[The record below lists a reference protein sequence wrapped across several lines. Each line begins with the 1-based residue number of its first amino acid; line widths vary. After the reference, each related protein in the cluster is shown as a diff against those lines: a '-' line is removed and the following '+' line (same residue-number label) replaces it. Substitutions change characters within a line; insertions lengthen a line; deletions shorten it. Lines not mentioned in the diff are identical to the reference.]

1 MEKLITLKGVIK
13 LVPEKQE
20 NFISI
25 VTKYIEEHTEVEPTD
40 IEMVSYTWT
49 LGNLKAVFTIIGKN
63 ENDYY
68 EATYNVSSDE
78 IYLVTYNKTGKV
90 VL

>member
-1 MEKLITLKGVIK
+1 M
-13 LVPEKQE
+13 VPEKQE

-25 VTKYIEEHTEVEPTD
+25 VTKYIEEHAEVEPTD
-40 IEMVSYTWT
+40 IKVVSYTWT

>member
-1 MEKLITLKGVIK
+1 M
-13 LVPEKQE
+13 VPEKQE

-25 VTKYIEEHTEVEPTD
+25 VTKYIEGHNEVEATD

>member
-1 MEKLITLKGVIK
+1 M
-13 LVPEKQE
+13 VPEKQE

-25 VTKYIEEHTEVEPTD
+25 VTKHIEEHNEVEATD

-49 LGNLKAVFTIIGKN
+49 LGNLKAVFTIIGKD

>member
-1 MEKLITLKGVIK
+1 M
-13 LVPEKQE
+13 VPEKQE

-25 VTKYIEEHTEVEPTD
+25 VTKYIEEHNEVEPTD

>member
-1 MEKLITLKGVIK
+1 MVK

-25 VTKYIEEHTEVEPTD
+25 VTKYIEGHNEVEATD

-49 LGNLKAVFTIIGKN
+49 LGNLKAVFTIIGKG

>member
-1 MEKLITLKGVIK
+1 MVK

-25 VTKYIEEHTEVEPTD
+25 VTKYIEEHSGVEATD
-40 IEMVSYTWT
+40 IKVVSYTWT
-49 LGNLKAVFTIIGKN
+49 LGNLKAVFTVIGKG

-78 IYLVTYNKTGKV
+78 IYLVTYNQTGKV

>member
-1 MEKLITLKGVIK
+1 MQ
-13 LVPEKQE
+13 PEKQT
-20 NFISI
+20 NFLSI
-25 VTKYIEEHTEVEPTD
+25 VTKHIEEAHEVAEAD

-49 LGNLKAVFTIIGKN
+49 LGNLKAVFTVIGKD

-68 EATYNVSSDE
+68 EATYNVNTDE
-78 IYLVTYNKTGKV
+78 IYLVTYNQTDKV

>member
-1 MEKLITLKGVIK
+1 M
-13 LVPEKQE
+13 PEKQE

-25 VTKYIEEHTEVEPTD
+25 VTKYIEEHNEVEATD
-40 IEMVSYTWT
+40 IKMVSYTWT
-49 LGNLKAVFTIIGKN
+49 LGNLKAVFTIIGKD

-68 EATYNVSSDE
+68 EATYNVISDE
-78 IYLVTYNKTGKV
+78 IYLVTYSQTGKV

>member
-1 MEKLITLKGVIK
+1 M
-13 LVPEKQE
+13 VPEKQE

-25 VTKYIEEHTEVEPTD
+25 VTKYIEEYNEVEPTD

-49 LGNLKAVFTIIGKN
+49 LGNLKAVFTIIGQA
-63 ENDYY
+63 EDDYY

-78 IYLVTYNKTGKV
+78 IYLVTYNQTGKV

>member
-1 MEKLITLKGVIK
+1 M
-13 LVPEKQE
+13 VPEKQE

-25 VTKYIEEHTEVEPTD
+25 VTKYIEEYNEVEPTD

-49 LGNLKAVFTIIGKN
+49 LGNLKAVFTIIGQA
-63 ENDYY
+63 EDDYY

-78 IYLVTYNKTGKV
+78 IYLVTYNQTEKV

>member
-1 MEKLITLKGVIK
+1 M
-13 LVPEKQE
+13 VPEKQE

-25 VTKYIEEHTEVEPTD
+25 VTKYIEEHNEVEATD

-78 IYLVTYNKTGKV
+78 IYLVTYNQTEKV

>member
-1 MEKLITLKGVIK
+1 M
-13 LVPEKQE
+13 VPEKQE

-25 VTKYIEEHTEVEPTD
+25 VTKHIEEHNEVDATD
-40 IEMVSYTWT
+40 IKVVSYTWT
-49 LGNLKAVFTIIGKN
+49 LGNLKAVFTIIGKG

-68 EATYNVSSDE
+68 EATYNVRSDE
-78 IYLVTYNKTGKV
+78 IYLVTYNQTKKV

>member
-1 MEKLITLKGVIK
+1 MTK

-25 VTKYIEEHTEVEPTD
+25 VTKHIEEHNEVDATD
-40 IEMVSYTWT
+40 IKVVSYTWT
-49 LGNLKAVFTIIGKN
+49 LGNLKAVFTIIGKG

-68 EATYNVSSDE
+68 EATYNVRSDE
-78 IYLVTYNKTGKV
+78 IYLVTYNQTKKV

>member
-1 MEKLITLKGVIK
+1 M
-13 LVPEKQE
+13 VPEKQE

-25 VTKYIEEHTEVEPTD
+25 VTKHIEEHNGVEATD

-49 LGNLKAVFTIIGKN
+49 LGNLKAVFTIIGQA
-63 ENDYY
+63 EDDYY
-68 EATYNVSSDE
+68 EATYNVRTDE
-78 IYLVTYNKTGKV
+78 IYLVTYNQTEKV

>member
-1 MEKLITLKGVIK
+1 MKGVIK

-25 VTKYIEEHTEVEPTD
+25 VTKYIEEHNEVEATD

-78 IYLVTYNKTGKV
+78 IYLVTYNQTEKV

>member
-1 MEKLITLKGVIK
+1 M
-13 LVPEKQE
+13 VPEKQE

-25 VTKYIEEHTEVEPTD
+25 VTKHIEEHNEVEATD
-40 IEMVSYTWT
+40 IKMVSYTWT
-49 LGNLKAVFTIIGKN
+49 LGNLKAVFTIIGQD

-78 IYLVTYNKTGKV
+78 IYLVTYNQTGKV

>member
-1 MEKLITLKGVIK
+1 M
-13 LVPEKQE
+13 VPEKQE

-25 VTKYIEEHTEVEPTD
+25 VTKYIEEHNEVEATD

>member
-1 MEKLITLKGVIK
+1 M
-13 LVPEKQE
+13 VPEKQE

-25 VTKYIEEHTEVEPTD
+25 VTKHIEEHNEVEATD
-40 IEMVSYTWT
+40 IKVVSYTWT
-49 LGNLKAVFTIIGKN
+49 LGNLKAVFTIIGKD

-68 EATYNVSSDE
+68 EATYNVRSDE
-78 IYLVTYNKTGKV
+78 IYLVTYNQTGKV

>member
-1 MEKLITLKGVIK
+1 M
-13 LVPEKQE
+13 VPEKQE

-25 VTKYIEEHTEVEPTD
+25 VTKYIEEYNEVEATD

-49 LGNLKAVFTIIGKN
+49 LGNLKAVFTIIGQA
-63 ENDYY
+63 EDDYY

-78 IYLVTYNKTGKV
+78 IYLVTYNQTEKV